1 MHRFSSQSSI
11 RRLRL
16 AAFLLLASAVLIPV
30 AAGWMARGILQQSQM
45 HVAIGFGL
53 ALAAVAFLLLQM
65 LVAQRVRCPLC
76 MTPPLGTK
84 SCQKNRK
91 ARPLFGSYRLRVAC
105 AVLAKDHFRCPY
117 CGEPTMLE
125 VRDRRV
131 ANGNGEG
138 LPRRS

>member
-1 MHRFSSQSSI
+1 MHRFSSSTSI

-16 AAFLLLASAVLIPV
+16 AAFLFVV
-30 AAGWMARGILQQSQM
+30 TAALVPLSLGWMARGVMQQSQL
-45 HVAIGFGL
+45 HVGIGFGL
-53 ALAAVAFLLLQM
+53 GVLGLLFLILQA
-65 LVAQRVRCPLC
+65 LVAHRVRCPLC
-76 MTPPLGTK
+76 MTPPLGSK

-117 CGEPTMLE
+117 CGEPTLLE
-125 VRDRRV
+125 VRERR
-131 ANGNGEG
+131 AMNGDAEG